1 MSTVSDTL
9 RRVATHRVSPRVFR
23 WLTAASVV
31 ALGIIVVTGG
41 AVRLT
46 GSGLG
51 CSTWPQCDPGQLAPP
66 WGYHAWIE
74 FGNRLVT
81 VAVTVVVILTT
92 IAAMRLQQRRRD
104 LTLLSWGMVAGVA
117 AQAVVGG
124 LSVIYDLVPGWVM
137 AHFLLS
143 MVVLWDAL
151 VLHHRAAPGWRPLPL
166 PVVRREVVW
175 LGRGLAGT
183 AGVVLALGTV
193 VTGTGPHAG
202 DEHTVRLPFDLRDV
216 TQLHADFAL
225 LLTGLAIATLV
236 AMRTAEVPA
245 HVAKVG
251 RWLVA
256 ALLLQ
261 VAIGYSQY
269 FSGLPV
275 GLVELHIAGATVL
288 WVVTVWLNLAFTAPV
303 RELAIP
309 EPAAERLR
317 VEV

>member
-1 MSTVSDTL
+1 MSSLHHAL
-9 RRVATHRVSPRVFR
+9 RRVADYRVSPRVFR

-31 ALGIIVVTGG
+31 ALGVIVVTGG

-51 CSTWPQCDPGQLAPP
+51 CSSWPQCDPGQLVPP
-66 WGYHAWIE
+66 WGFHAWVE

-81 VAVTVVVILTT
+81 VAVTVVVVLTT
-92 IAAMRLQQRRRD
+92 VAAMRLRHRRRD
-104 LTLLSWGMVAGVA
+104 LTLLSWGMVAGVL

-143 MVVLWDAL
+143 MIVLGDAL

-202 DEHTVRLPFDLRDV
+202 DQHTVRLPFDLRDV

-236 AMRTAEVPA
+236 AMRIAEVPV
-245 HVAKVG
+245 HVARVG

-288 WVVTVWLNLAFTAPV
+288 WAVTVWLNLAFITPV
-303 RELAIP
+303 TELAIP
-309 EPAAERLR
+309 EPAAERQR